1 MHYQIH
7 SCTQNKH
14 ADHLILSSGLG
25 GHGAFWQPQLE
36 ALQQHFHVVTY
47 DQEGC
52 HADAEALP
60 ADYSMQHMAQQ
71 VLQLIKVLGIQKFH
85 FIGHALGGHI
95 GMELA
100 RLIAASQAPI
110 EFGRL
115 SCINAW
121 DQLDGHTRK
130 CFQAR
135 ISLLKYSGAEAYVRA
150 QALFLYPPQWIS
162 DHQKSL
168 EQAENTQLTNFP
180 PIHNVLMRLQAL
192 QQFSVNDQHAAAL
205 KNTQIQFIANQDDFL
220 VPVKKSADL
229 QQTLGQGELQIFATG
244 AHASTHTQTEQV
256 NQALL
261 KFLLN

>member
-7 SCTQNKH
+7 PCTQNTH
-14 ADHLILSSGLG
+14 TDHLILSSGLG
-25 GHGAFWQPQLE
+25 GYGAFWQPQLE
-36 ALQQHFHVVTY
+36 ALQPHFHVVTY

-52 HADAEALP
+52 HTDAESLP
-60 ADYSMQHMAQQ
+60 EDYGMRHMAQQ
-71 VLQLIKVLGIQKFH
+71 VLQLIKALDIQKFH

-100 RLIAASQAPI
+100 RLIAAYREPI

-130 CFQAR
+130 CFQTR
-135 ISLLKYSGAEAYVRA
+135 ISLLKNSGAEAYVRA

-162 DHQKSL
+162 DHQEIL
-168 EQAENTQLTNFP
+168 EHAENVQLRNFP
-180 PIHNVLMRLQAL
+180 PTHNVLMRLQAL
-192 QQFSVNDQHAAAL
+192 QQFRVNDQHAAAL
-205 KNTQIQFIANQDDFL
+205 KNTKIQLIANRDDFL
-220 VPVKKSADL
+220 VPFKKSADL
-229 QQTLGQGELQIFATG
+229 QQTLGQGELEIFVTG

-261 KFLLN
+261 KFLLS